1 MAVKSVS
8 HLASHFREI
17 NAILGTAEKKGFDLP
32 EERTRATVIIPS
44 LNPDDSLVSYVGG
57 VVDAGYDVLVVDDGS
72 SLDKRPMFDR
82 LEHLDGV
89 HVLRHFVNM
98 GKGRALKDAFNYY
111 LTHNAESCG
120 VITAD
125 SDGQHTLEDINKV
138 AAAMAAHDDA
148 LVLGA
153 RDFSGDNVPPK
164 SAFGNKLT
172 RRVLKMLWGGA
183 ITDTQTGLRGIPR
196 SLIPEYLTLSGERF
210 EYETGM
216 LIEALSK
223 KTPVIEVPIET
234 IYIAGNSGTHFNPIV
249 DSLKIYGL
257 IFGSFLKFL
266 LSSLSAS
273 LIDLAVFQAVVAFL
287 GRFALSSRVGV
298 ATAVARLCSS
308 LYNYKVNKSVVF
320 KTQESEEPAGS
331 RPIVRYYT
339 LVVVQ
344 ACLSAACVFALS
356 SWLGMP
362 ELLSKIIVDSLLF
375 LLSYQVQRRW
385 VFAS

>member
-1 MAVKSVS
+1 M
-8 HLASHFREI
+8 
-17 NAILGTAEKKGFDLP
+17 
-32 EERTRATVIIPS
+32 
-44 LNPDDSLVSYVGG
+44 
-57 VVDAGYDVLVVDDGS
+57 
-72 SLDKRPMFDR
+72 
-82 LEHLDGV
+82 
-89 HVLRHFVNM
+89 
-98 GKGRALKDAFNYY
+98 
-111 LTHNAESCG
+111 
-120 VITAD
+120 
-125 SDGQHTLEDINKV
+125 
-138 AAAMAAHDDA
+138 
-148 LVLGA
+148 
-153 RDFSGDNVPPK
+153 
-164 SAFGNKLT
+164 
-172 RRVLKMLWGGA
+172 GGA

-273 LIDLAVFQAVVAFL
+273 LIDLAVFQAVVALL

-320 KTQESEEPAGS
+320 KAQQGGGASG
-331 RPIVRYYT
+331 RPIVRYYA

-344 ACLSAACVFALS
+344 ACLSATCVFALS
-356 SWLGMP
+356 SWLEMP